1 MMDIVLQIIMAF
13 TGTVAFSV
21 LFSVPKRHYLSC
33 GLTGSVGWA
42 VYLMI
47 SRVFHTPIVAT
58 FAASMVLS
66 AMARFL
72 SVKYKAPTIVF
83 LLCGIFTLVPGAGIY
98 YTAYYL
104 FTGAEQEAMMKGT
117 ETFKLAVAIALGI
130 GVSYSI
136 PAKVY
141 GWKQDAEVWNE
152 TEIRGNGPSPRITGR
167 REQ

>member
-47 SRVFHTPIVAT
+47 SRVF
-58 FAASMVLS
+58 
-66 AMARFL
+66 L

-104 FTGAEQEAMMKGT
+104 FTGAEQEAMMKGI

-152 TEIRGNGPSPRITGR
+152 TEIRGNGPSPRITGK
-167 REQ
+167 